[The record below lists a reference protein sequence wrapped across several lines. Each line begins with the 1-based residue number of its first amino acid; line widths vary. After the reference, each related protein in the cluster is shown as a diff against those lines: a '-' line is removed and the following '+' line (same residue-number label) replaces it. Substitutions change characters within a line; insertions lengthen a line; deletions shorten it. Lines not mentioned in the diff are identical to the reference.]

1 MLLISCYHEVDMDSY
16 RDEDGENLL
25 TLNSLVTPDSTVQVM
40 ATRTYFFSDIHN
52 DRTYVKGLD
61 IDIIVNSEKK
71 EGMTYDTERNLYIS
85 DVKVGP
91 GDEVGL
97 HTTFMDKTITASDIM
112 PHSVSIEDVTV
123 SRQGPVSIYTNSDF
137 VFTYRVTF
145 TDPIGDGDY
154 YFLQWDAVDPRKDIM
169 MGERDF
175 THELVF
181 QQLANQ
187 VHATLPGWEPYS
199 PYGLPFS
206 DKGID
211 GERYTLT
218 VKEIVQMPKG
228 SFQWNL
234 TQMKRRFR
242 LHAISKA
249 YYDYLVSALMN
260 RTNDKGLQGGMI
272 DLGIADPVKVYSNI
286 SGGGGILGCYTTAES
301 EIDALK
307 IVGPFPKQ

>member
-71 EGMTYDTERNLYIS
+71 EGMTY
-85 DVKVGP
+85 
-91 GDEVGL
+91 
-97 HTTFMDKTITASDIM
+97 
-112 PHSVSIEDVTV
+112 VTV

-211 GERYTLT
+211 GERYTT
-218 VKEIVQMPKG
+218 TI
-228 SFQWNL
+228 W
-234 TQMKRRFR
+234 
-242 LHAISKA
+242 
-249 YYDYLVSALMN
+249 SAL
-260 RTNDKGLQGGMI
+260 
-272 DLGIADPVKVYSNI
+272 S
-286 SGGGGILGCYTTAES
+286 
-301 EIDALK
+301 
-307 IVGPFPKQ
+307 